1 MRLYALQPPRLQMYP
16 PSLHDAL
23 PIWEAAAAYAYN
35 RLHIV
40 KDLGHEGPWY
50 FHLKF
55 LTYSYHPVLVALLVM
70 GIALVWIRY
79 RPQRRMTIAML
90 AMVAVTYGFFA
101 YVATKMPDRKSTRLN
116 SSHVKISYAV

>member
-79 RPQRRMTIAML
+79 RPQRRKIGKHTSEL
-90 AMVAVTYGFFA
+90 QSREKLVCRLLLE
-101 YVATKMPDRKSTRLN
+101 TKN
-116 SSHVKISYAV
+116 